1 MRIKALDS
9 LTLRHLDIGLF
20 TGCIPQRWRYLA
32 RVHEVARRLVDKH
45 GASHASDLVK
55 RAAARASG
63 RRGAI
68 LRAVAE
74 SVSDLIRLDIF
85 YH

>member
-1 MRIKALDS
+1 MQIKALHS
-9 LTLRHLDIGLF
+9 LTFQHFDIDLLVE
-20 TGCIPQRWRYLA
+20 CISQRWRYLA
-32 RVHEVARRLVDKH
+32 RVHDVARRLVDKH
-45 GASHASDLVK
+45 GASRASDLAK

-74 SVSDLIRLDIF
+74 SVNDLMRLDIF